1 MMGVRG
7 RTTLREVYFLFHITF
22 FLRNNINYNS
32 LNIENMITNQV
43 MKRPMG
49 KFLVEQ
55 RTKDSMF
62 NATNLLKQWNEAS
75 GEKKEITKFFDN
87 DNTKEFISALMEEE
101 KLNTQNSAYL
111 KARGKNGGT
120 WMHPILFVKFA
131 MWLNPRFE
139 VQVIKFVYD
148 QMLKYRNEAGDA
160 YKELGK
166 AIGKI
171 VSKKFMP
178 VAMCK
183 VAKAINYVVFNEHEH
198 EMRNKHGEES
208 KQYELF
214 NMERQVAMLIN
225 DGFLHSYD
233 QVIEYLRKKYSEK
246 YLPSVLRTA
255 HSV

>member
-1 MMGVRG
+1 MG
-7 RTTLREVYFLFHITF
+7 
-22 FLRNNINYNS
+22 N
-32 LNIENMITNQV
+32 
-43 MKRPMG
+43 
-49 KFLVEQ
+49 FLVEQ

-62 NATNLLKQWNEAS
+62 NATNLLKQWNDAS

-101 KLNTQNSAYL
+101 NLNTQNSAYL
-111 KARGKNGGT
+111 KTRGNNGGT

-148 QMLKYRNEAGDA
+148 QMLKYRNDAGDT
-160 YKELGK
+160 YRELG
-166 AIGKI
+166 AAVQKI

-183 VAKAINYVVFNEHEH
+183 IAQAINYVVFGQHEH
-198 EMRNKHGEES
+198 EMRNKQGEES

-225 DGFLHSYD
+225 DGFIHSYD

-246 YLPSVLRTA
+246 YLPSVLQKK
-255 HSV
+255 

>member
-1 MMGVRG
+1 
-7 RTTLREVYFLFHITF
+7 
-22 FLRNNINYNS
+22 
-32 LNIENMITNQV
+32 
-43 MKRPMG
+43 
-49 KFLVEQ
+49 
-55 RTKDSMF
+55 
-62 NATNLLKQWNEAS
+62 
-75 GEKKEITKFFDN
+75 
-87 DNTKEFISALMEEE
+87 
-101 KLNTQNSAYL
+101 
-111 KARGKNGGT
+111 
-120 WMHPILFVKFA
+120 MHPILFVKFA

-225 DGFLHSYD
+225 DGFIHSYD

-246 YLPSVLRTA
+246 YLPSVLQTA
-255 HSV
+255 RSI

>member
-1 MMGVRG
+1 MG
-7 RTTLREVYFLFHITF
+7 
-22 FLRNNINYNS
+22 N
-32 LNIENMITNQV
+32 
-43 MKRPMG
+43 
-49 KFLVEQ
+49 FLVEQ

-75 GEKKEITKFFDN
+75 GEKKEVKKFFEN
-87 DNTKEFISALMEEE
+87 DNTKEFIDALIKEEN
-101 KLNTQNSAYL
+101 LNGQNSAYL
-111 KARGKNGGT
+111 KSKGKYGGT

-148 QMLKYRNEAGDA
+148 QMLKYRNDAGDA
-160 YKELGK
+160 YRELG
-166 AIGKI
+166 AAVNKI

-183 VAKAINYVVFNEHEH
+183 IAQAINYVVFGKHEH
-198 EMRNKHGEES
+198 EMRNKQGEES

-214 NMERQVAMLIN
+214 NMERQIAMLIN
-225 DGFLHSYD
+225 DGFIHSYD

-246 YLPSVLRTA
+246 YLPSVLQN
-255 HSV
+255 

>member
-1 MMGVRG
+1 MNDGGKGENHSIRG
-7 RTTLREVYFLFHITF
+7 LLPVSYNLFI
-22 FLRNNINYNS
+22 RKNINYKS

-49 KFLVEQ
+49 NFLVEQ

-101 KLNTQNSAYL
+101 NLNTQNSAYL

-148 QMLKYRNEAGDA
+148 QMLKYRNDAGDA
-160 YKELGK
+160 YKELGS
-166 AIGKI
+166 AISKI

-178 VAMCK
+178 AAMCK
-183 VAKAINYVVFNEHEH
+183 IAKAINCVVFGKHEH
-198 EMRNKHGEES
+198 EMRNKQGEEV

-225 DGFLHSYD
+225 DGFLKSYNH
-233 QVIEYLRKKYSEK
+233 VLEYLRKKYSEK
-246 YLPSVLRTA
+246 YLQLV
-255 HSV
+255 